1 MLEIIFLQAS
11 GNNYSQFIM
20 LGGMVAIFYFFFIRP
35 QQKKQKDTKKFI
47 EAVKK
52 GDMVVTLGGIHGKVF
67 SVDEATITLDVDRGK
82 KLVVESLQT
91 FSETKNFSSSFKSP
105 LLIMSKAMMAV
116 IILVIEAGYIDLSGS
131 FSYNISPER

>member
-35 QQKKQKDTKKFI
+35 QQKKQRDTKKFI

-52 GDMVVTLGGIHGKVF
+52 GDMIVTLGGIHGKVF
-67 SVDEATITLDVDRGK
+67 SVDEATITLDVDRGN
-82 KLVVESLQT
+82 KLVVEKSSLSLDTSAQYV
-91 FSETKNFSSSFKSP
+91 
-105 LLIMSKAMMAV
+105 SKK
-116 IILVIEAGYIDLSGS
+116 
-131 FSYNISPER
+131 